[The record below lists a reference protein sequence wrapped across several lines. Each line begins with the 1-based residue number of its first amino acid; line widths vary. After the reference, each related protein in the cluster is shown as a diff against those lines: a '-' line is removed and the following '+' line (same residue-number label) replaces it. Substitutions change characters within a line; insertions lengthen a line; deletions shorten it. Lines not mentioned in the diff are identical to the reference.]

1 MSGDNRRWD
10 RKDSRRSNTQKVV
23 KTAEDELE
31 SKLGFGLF
39 SEGETRLGWLLTFAS
54 VSLHRTL
61 SYELNLGIELR
72 FRTRFLR
79 QSMWFDLISTRFTDW
94 L

>member
-54 VSLHRTL
+54 VSLRRTL
-61 SYELNLGIELR
+61 LR
-72 FRTRFLR
+72 TQFGYRA
-79 QSMWFDLISTRFTDW
+79 
-94 L
+94 